1 MPNKDT
7 QAPLSQQVCPPLT
20 LIHARPRSAVVCKCS
35 AAAKAGE
42 IFMRVI
48 TLLAAA
54 LATATVATASQGAL
68 PVAVQAAE
76 VGAVTIPANTS
87 IILRMNEDLTSKGGQ
102 IKAGHMFNLTVAYDV
117 KVNGIVVIPAGTPG
131 KGEVTM
137 RTGKGVFGKSG
148 KLEVELRSIDLNGE
162 MIPVTGKYRQEGEGN
177 TLAAVGAV
185 FLSAPLLFV
194 TGKSATIPRGRELTA
209 YTLQTWTVTA
219 R

>member
-7 QAPLSQQVCPPLT
+7 QAPLSQPVCPSLT
-20 LIHARPRSAVVCKCS
+20 LIHARPHLVVLCKGSAT
-35 AAAKAGE
+35 AKAGE
-42 IFMRVI
+42 IFMSMIVF
-48 TLLAAA
+48 LAAS
-54 LATATVATASQGAL
+54 LATSAAAAAGQAPL
-68 PVAVQAAE
+68 PVAVQAAG
-76 VGAVTIPANTS
+76 VGVVTIPANTS

-117 KVNGIVVIPAGTPG
+117 KVNGVVVIPAGTPG

-148 KLEVELRSIDLNGE
+148 KMEVELRSIDLNGE

-185 FLSAPLLFV
+185 FLTAPLLFV